1 MLRASHQAPTAGLL
15 SRMAHAPQRLAAE
28 SLPLPATMD
37 ADVVATDDIAV
48 LRIRGVPARDVT
60 RWLMAI
66 AWMFTLLLHVWL
78 LFALRE
84 GMRPRP
90 LDGRDGAPIQVE
102 LIPVPMP
109 PPAVEPLVVEPLPRN
124 TTAPTIHPAMP
135 TIAHR
140 NVSKPESATMPSD
153 IPTPAVATDTLA
165 MRFYNPDSSANI
177 PKDLLA
183 QVERSMPKPNF
194 TAKEFVL
201 PEFMQHKNP
210 LHYLATDFEPTW
222 VPINE
227 NLLDEFV
234 RRNLTRE
241 VTFKTPWGGTIRCT
255 WVFVMG
261 ACAGVPPAAW
271 KNPDKKTLP
280 MPAPEWQ

>member
-1 MLRASHQAPTAGLL
+1 
-15 SRMAHAPQRLAAE
+15 MAHAPQRVAAE
-28 SLPLPATMD
+28 SLPLPALTASD
-37 ADVVATDDIAV
+37 AAVDAQDIPV
-48 LRIRGVPARDVT
+48 LRIRGIPARDAT
-60 RWLMAI
+60 RWLTAS
-66 AWMFTLLLHVWL
+66 AWLFTLLLHVWL
-78 LFALRE
+78 LIALRE
-84 GMRPRP
+84 GMRPLQ

-102 LIPVPMP
+102 LIPVPIP
-109 PPAVEPLVVEPLPRN
+109 PPAVVPLAVEPLPRR
-124 TTAPTIHPAMP
+124 TTAPTIHPVAP
-135 TIAHR
+135 TMDQR
-140 NVSKPESATMPSD
+140 NTSKPESAAKPSNMAT
-153 IPTPAVATDTLA
+153 PTVAIDAPA

>member
-1 MLRASHQAPTAGLL
+1 MMEP
-15 SRMAHAPQRLAAE
+15 AAV
-28 SLPLPATMD
+28 D
-37 ADVVATDDIAV
+37 ADDIAV
-48 LRIRGVPARDVT
+48 LRIRGIPARDVT
-60 RWLMAI
+60 RWLTAI
-66 AWMFTLLLHVWL
+66 AWLFTVLLHVWL

-102 LIPVPMP
+102 LIPVPIP
-109 PPAVEPLVVEPLPRN
+109 PPAVVPLVVEPLPRN
-124 TTAPTIHPAMP
+124 TTVATSHPAASSV
-135 TIAHR
+135 AHR
-140 NVSKPESATMPSD
+140 NTTQPESAIKPSNMA
-153 IPTPAVATDTLA
+153 TPAVGTDTPA

-227 NLLDEFV
+227 TLLDEFV

-261 ACAGVPPAAW
+261 ACAGVPPPAW
-271 KNPDKKTLP
+271 KNPEKKTLP

>member
-1 MLRASHQAPTAGLL
+1 MNS
-15 SRMAHAPQRLAAE
+15 
-28 SLPLPATMD
+28 D
-37 ADVVATDDIAV
+37 AVDSDDIAV
-48 LRIRGVPARDVT
+48 PRIRGVPARDVT
-60 RWLMAI
+60 RRLTAGAWL
-66 AWMFTLLLHVWL
+66 FTLLLHAWL

-84 GMRPRP
+84 GMRPRA

-102 LIPVPMP
+102 LIPVPIP
-109 PPAVEPLVVEPLPRN
+109 PPAVVPLVVEPLPRR
-124 TTAPTIHPAMP
+124 TTAPIIHLVTP
-135 TIAHR
+135 TTAQR
-140 NVSKPESATMPSD
+140 NTNKQESAAKPSNTA
-153 IPTPAVATDTLA
+153 TPAVAIDTPT
-165 MRFYNPDSSANI
+165 MHFYNPDSSANI

-227 NLLDEFV
+227 NLLAEFV

>member
-1 MLRASHQAPTAGLL
+1 MLPSSHQAPTAGWF
-15 SRMAHAPQRLAAE
+15 SRMAHVPQRVAAE
-28 SLPLPATMD
+28 PLPLPATTA
-37 ADVVATDDIAV
+37 ADVVDGGDFAV

-60 RWLMAI
+60 RWRMAI

-102 LIPVPMP
+102 LIPLPRP
-109 PPAVEPLVVEPLPRN
+109 PPAVEPLPHHA
-124 TTAPTIHPAMP
+124 TAPAIHPVIS

-140 NVSKPESATMPSD
+140 NTIKPESATKPSNMAT
-153 IPTPAVATDTLA
+153 PTVATETPA

-241 VTFKTPWGGTIRCT
+241 VTFKTPWGGTIRCI

-271 KNPDKKTLP
+271 KNPDKRTLP